1 MPRLLRRIE
10 HRNIAKHVADSGLSG
25 MAWVLWK
32 RVRDTEEFVGTHE
45 SRVGPWHDVSPQKEE
60 ENNPYSQL
68 I

>member
-1 MPRLLRRIE
+1 
-10 HRNIAKHVADSGLSG
+10 